1 MIRRLSRGV
10 GATAMAAATIL
21 AGPNA
26 ALAAT
31 AGAAG
36 NMSDVQ
42 VVGRAVQFVFD
53 GGDSGPVDP
62 DSVVVT
68 VEGQQIPATAVP
80 ISEGT
85 TAGKV
90 TRSTIVVVDTSGS
103 MLQNGRI
110 DGARQAARAF
120 INAAP
125 ADLAIGVV
133 TFDNRAKLVQSQT
146 TDHAKVLKAVDG
158 LAANPNG
165 STAIYDGVVTAVQ
178 QLGDTGT
185 RSIVLLTDGVPEGGN
200 TTSGQAVAAI
210 GDSKV
215 RVDAVAFQTAA
226 GKAPLKRLTDAGK
239 GKVVSSAS
247 AAELTAQ
254 FQAAAARLS
263 SQLLVNGTVPADG
276 PSGQVT
282 LTVNGNAGGTPV
294 SDSTIALIASE
305 SSPSPTQ
312 SVDASPIP
320 VNIRSGP
327 LMSDQLIWLA
337 AGLLFLGLLGLLAY
351 ALNAATPG
359 GGSNVKKQLS
369 VYTLARGKAK
379 KRSRDPTAFG
389 ESTIAHTAVDFA
401 GRITAKRGFEEW
413 LQLRLEAA
421 GNPLKPAEWILL
433 QAIIVLLLPLFAF
446 VITDRNPIWT
456 LVAAVFAL
464 ARGFVMLN
472 VRGNKRRKKFE
483 DSLADTLQLM
493 AGSLS
498 AGYSLP
504 QAADSVVREEIDPI
518 STEFNRALVETRLG
532 VPIED
537 ALDTV
542 ADRMQSKDFSWVV
555 MAIRIQR
562 DVGGNLADLLLTV
575 AATLRERARLRRQV
589 QSLSAEGRLS
599 AWILGGL
606 PVVFTLYLLT
616 ARPSYIKTL
625 GQEPLGWLMIGFGV
639 IAMIVGALW
648 MKKIVDV
655 EV

>member
-1 MIRRLSRGV
+1 MILRLSRGV
-10 GATAMAAATIL
+10 GALAVGAAALLVAPMAAVGATT
-21 AGPNA
+21 G
-26 ALAAT
+26 AT
-31 AGAAG
+31 G
-36 NMSDVQ
+36 NMSDVS
-42 VVGRAVQFVFD
+42 VVGRSVQFVFD

-62 DSVVVT
+62 GSVT
-68 VEGQQIPATAVP
+68 VTVDGQQIRASAVP
-80 ISEGT
+80 ITEGT

-90 TRSTIVVVDTSGS
+90 SRSAMLVVDTSGS
-103 MLQNGRI
+103 MNQNARLA
-110 DGARQAARAF
+110 GAKQAARAF
-120 INAAP
+120 LDAAP
-125 ADLAIGVV
+125 DDLEVGLV
-133 TFDNRAKLVQSQT
+133 TFDNRARVVTSQT
-146 TDHAKVLKAVDG
+146 TDHARVANAVSA
-158 LAANPNG
+158 LTANG
-165 STAIYDGVVTAVQ
+165 STAIYDGVVLAVK
-178 QLGDTGT
+178 QLGTTGT

-200 TTSGQAVAAI
+200 ATATQAVSALR
-210 GDSKV
+210 DSDI
-215 RVDAVAFQTAA
+215 RLDAVAFQTSA
-226 GKAPLKRLTDAGK
+226 GRAPLKRLTDAGE

-247 AAELTAQ
+247 AADLTAQ
-254 FQAAAARLS
+254 FQAAAERLS
-263 SQLLVNGTVPADG
+263 SQLLVNANVPADG

-282 LTVNGNAGGTPV
+282 LTVNANAGGTPV
-294 SDSTIALIASE
+294 TDSTIALIASE

-312 SVDASPIP
+312 SIDASPIP

-337 AGLLFLGLLGLLAY
+337 AGLLFLGLLGLLAFS
-351 ALNAATPG
+351 LNAATPSG
-359 GGSNVKKQLS
+359 RSNFSKQLS

-379 KRSRDPTAFG
+379 KRSREPTAFG
-389 ESTIAHTAVDFA
+389 ESTIAQTAVDFA

-472 VRGNKRRKKFE
+472 VRGNRRRKKFE

-504 QAADSVVREEIDPI
+504 QAADSVVREAIDPI

-542 ADRMQSKDFSWVV
+542 ADRMRSKDFSWVV

-589 QSLSAEGRLS
+589 QTLSAEGRLS